1 MQGPPNLLELY
12 KFCPQ
17 CGKNLT
23 AKQLD
28 REKVKICE
36 HCGFT
41 FWYKAKPVV
50 SLILHED
57 DKVLLIERAKEPFKG
72 YWVLPGGF
80 TSYWE
85 TAEVAIKREA
95 EEEVGA
101 EIKLEKIIG
110 TYLVDMDP
118 RGLHL
123 DIVFAGTTKNKV
135 KISKEDMN
143 WHYFAFDELPELVA
157 YTHKEAITDWFKKGS
172 KYG

>member
-1 MQGPPNLLELY
+1 MQGPQNQLELY
-12 KFCPQ
+12 KFCPH
-17 CGKNLT
+17 CGNPLIL
-23 AKQLD
+23 KQID
-28 REKVKICE
+28 REKVRACE
-36 HCGFT
+36 ACGFT
-41 FWYKAKPVV
+41 FWYKSKPVC
-50 SLILHED
+50 SIILHED
-57 DKVLLIERAKEPFKG
+57 NKILLIERAKEPFKG

-101 EIKLEKIIG
+101 EIILEKVVG
-110 TYLVDMDP
+110 TYLEDMDP

-123 DIVFAGTTKNKV
+123 DIIFAGTTKDKV

-143 WHYFAFDELPELVA
+143 WHYFGFDELPELIA
-157 YTHKEAITDWFKKGS
+157 YRHKEAITDFFKKGS